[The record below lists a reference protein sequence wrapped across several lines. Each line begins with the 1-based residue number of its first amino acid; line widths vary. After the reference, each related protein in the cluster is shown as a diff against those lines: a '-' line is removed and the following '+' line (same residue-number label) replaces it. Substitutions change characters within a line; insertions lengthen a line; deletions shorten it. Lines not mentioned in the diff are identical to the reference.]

1 MNRLI
6 RAIIAV
12 IFIAVIT
19 FSAISI
25 FQNIKKPLRVD
36 ITDRKIYT
44 LSDGTR
50 NILAGLNQ
58 TLKVKLYYTK
68 TAAMKA
74 TDQIRYYNNY
84 YHFVRAL
91 LEEYASAANGMI
103 DLQIIDPRPFSNE
116 EVEAIRHRLKRFPI
130 SEEEN
135 FFFGL
140 VIQTPF
146 GVEKTIEFFSPDR
159 QSFVEYDISYLIDT
173 AVTRQ
178 KKRIGI
184 LSSLPVVGDDVS
196 GYMRQM
202 MIMQGQQPKPAWGI
216 VQHLNQMYDVTGIG
230 IDVQQIENIDI
241 LMVIH
246 PKNLSEKTLFA
257 IDQFILGGGRTLIF
271 VDPYCIS
278 ARPEQQL
285 FGAPHDASSSINE
298 LLNAWGLDMPANT
311 FAGDK
316 ALTAMAS
323 LRANSRPE
331 RILGMLNLDQQCFNS
346 TNAITADLNKVTVLF
361 SGVLN
366 EVKTE
371 VTEISL
377 TPLLSTTNRG
387 NSWSVMDQRELM
399 GDMAGHYRRFVD
411 GTAPVTMAYIATGK
425 FKSAFPNGIV
435 VPDTETGKPD
445 EEEKPAT
452 KKVTGITQAPQD
464 CAVAVFTD
472 VDFISDMVA
481 YNRSIFGMTV
491 VGDNSSL
498 VLNTIEDL
506 SGSSNLMS
514 IRARGSFKRPFVV
527 VDAIE
532 IEAEA
537 ETAAEEEKLV
547 AQVSALQQ
555 RLQEKVAAARGKGDL
570 IKDVILNER
579 RAIELEIRQAEQQ
592 LRKAKLKKRR
602 RIDQLGV
609 KLRNFCTLP
618 GPAIILV
625 IAIILAVRRSML
637 RRYYISHTTES

>member
-12 IFIAVIT
+12 IFIAIIT

-25 FQNIKKPLRVD
+25 FQNIKRPLRID

-74 TDQIRYYNNY
+74 TDQIKYFNNY

-91 LEEYASAANGMI
+91 LEEYASEAKGMI
-103 DLQIIDPRPFSNE
+103 DLQIIDPLPFSNE
-116 EVEAIRHRLKRFPI
+116 EVEAIRYGLKRFPI

-135 FFFGL
+135 FFFGM

-173 AVTRQ
+173 AITRQ

-184 LSSLPVVGDDVS
+184 VSSLPVAGDDVS

-216 VQHLNQMYDVTGIG
+216 VQHLKQMYEVSDLGTDVEEIKN
-230 IDVQQIENIDI
+230 VDI

-246 PKNLSEKTLFA
+246 PKNLSERTMFA
-257 IDQFILGGGRTLIF
+257 IDQFVLSGGRALIF
-271 VDPYCIS
+271 VDPFS
-278 ARPEQQL
+278 VSDQPSQQQ
-285 FGAPHDASSSINE
+285 FGAPHDASSSINK
-298 LLNAWGLDMPANT
+298 LLNAWGLDMAANT
-311 FAGDK
+311 FAGDRSL
-316 ALTAMAS
+316 ATMAT
-323 LRANSRPE
+323 LRARSRPE
-331 RILGMLNLDQQCFNS
+331 RILGVMNLDKQCFNS
-346 TNAITADLNKVTVLF
+346 TNAVTADLNKVNLMF

-371 VTEISL
+371 ASETKL

-387 NSWSVMDQRELM
+387 NSWTVMNQSELM
-399 GDMAGHYRRFVD
+399 GDMAGQYRRFVD
-411 GTAPVTMAYIATGK
+411 GTKPVTMAYIVTGK
-425 FKSAFPNGIV
+425 FHSAFPNGIV
-435 VPDTETGKPD
+435 IPDESADTETD
-445 EEEKPAT
+445 KPAT
-452 KKVTGITQAPQD
+452 KTITGLTVAAED
-464 CAVAVFTD
+464 CAVAVFAD
-472 VDFISDMVA
+472 VDLISDTVA
-481 YNRSIFGMTV
+481 YRRSIFGMSV
-491 VGDNSSL
+491 VDDNSSL

-547 AQVSALQQ
+547 AQVTALQQ

-637 RRYYISHTTES
+637 RRYYIRHTTES